1 MIEFPFIFKRVIM
14 VKFLLCFIFIS
25 NVSAQELFTD
35 QYLEKVSTLRDSAL
49 TNSLAYDIT
58 ESLTTEVGSRLGGS
72 KGDALA
78 VEWAVAKFKE
88 LGFDKV
94 WTEPVTFPKWVRGV
108 ETAEV
113 LSPYPHEIKIT
124 ALGGSLSTPK
134 KGIKGE
140 IVHFKTIQE
149 LQDAD
154 ASLVK
159 GKITFISNRMQ
170 RYKNGKGYGMANG
183 ARYMTAKITA
193 EKGGIGAIIRS
204 IGTDSNRDPHTG
216 AMKSGNRDPDTGKI
230 TLLNKHEIV
239 PAGAISNPDAD
250 LLVNMLK
257 RNKPIIFKFTL
268 GSHWDGEYTSQNVIG
283 EITGKTKPNEVVVIG
298 GHLDSWDL
306 ATGALDDAS
315 GCGITMAAAKLIKD
329 AGIQPRRTIRVV
341 LWANEENG
349 LFGARAYAKAHKDEM
364 NQHIIGGESDFGAST
379 IYAFS
384 SNVANEALPVIAK
397 IAELLQ
403 PLNIGYTGNNGR
415 SGADISP
422 LKKAGMATFGM
433 AQDGTNYFDLHH
445 TPDDTM
451 DKIAPEEIA
460 QNVAAW
466 IVFVA
471 LAAEYKGDFGFG
483 LNQ

>member
-1 MIEFPFIFKRVIM
+1 MSK
-14 VKFLLCFIFIS
+14 LLICLLFVG
-25 NVSAQELFTD
+25 NLSAKSLFSD
-35 QYLEKVSTLRDSAL
+35 EYLEQVAKLRDSAL
-49 TNSLAYDIT
+49 TNSLAYDLT
-58 ESLTTEVGSRLGGS
+58 ESLTTEVGARLGGS

-78 VEWAVAKFKE
+78 VKWAVAKFNE

-94 WTEPVTFPKWVRGV
+94 WTEPVTFPKWVRGI
-108 ETAEV
+108 ETAEII
-113 LSPYPHEIKIT
+113 SPYPHEIKIT

-140 IVHFKTIQE
+140 IIHFKTIEE
-149 LQDAD
+149 LKDAD

-183 ARYMTAKITA
+183 ARYMTAKLTA

-204 IGTDSNRDPHTG
+204 IGTDNNRDPHTG
-216 AMKSGNRDPDTGKI
+216 SMKSVNFNPETEEI
-230 TLLNKHEIV
+230 TLLKKGEVV

-257 RNKPIIFKFTL
+257 RNKPIIFKYTL

-283 EITGKTKPNEVVVIG
+283 EITGREKSDEVLVIG

-306 ATGALDDAS
+306 GTGAIDDAS
-315 GCGITMAAAKLIKD
+315 GCAITMATAKLIKD
-329 AGIQPRRTIRVV
+329 AGIQPYRTIRVV

-349 LFGARAYAKAHKDEM
+349 LHGARAYAKAHKDEM
-364 NQHIIGGESDFGAST
+364 EKHIIGGESDFGAST

-451 DKIAPEEIA
+451 DKIVPEEIA
-460 QNVAAW
+460 QNTAAW

>member
-1 MIEFPFIFKRVIM
+1 M
-14 VKFLLCFIFIS
+14 VKFFLCFVFIGT
-25 NVSAQELFTD
+25 VSAQELFTSEFLD
-35 QYLEKVSTLRDSAL
+35 EVAVLRDKAL
-49 TNSLAYDIT
+49 TDSTAYDIT
-58 ESLTTEVGSRLGGS
+58 ESLTTEVGARLGGS

-78 VEWAVAKFKE
+78 VKWAVAKFNE

-94 WTEPVTFPKWVRGV
+94 YTQPVTFPKWVRGV
-108 ETAEV
+108 ETAEI

-134 KGIKGE
+134 KGLKGE
-140 IVHFKTIQE
+140 IVHFKTIKD
-149 LQDAD
+149 LKDAD

-170 RYKNGKGYGMANG
+170 RAKNGSGYGKANG
-183 ARYMTAKITA
+183 ARYMAAKYTAD
-193 EKGGIGAIIRS
+193 KGGIGAIIRS

-216 AMKSGNRDPDTGKI
+216 SMKAVDFDVETEI
-230 TLLNKHEIV
+230 VTLLKKGEIV

-257 RNKPIIFKFTL
+257 RDKPVVFKYTL

-283 EITGKTKPNEVVVIG
+283 EITGREKPDEVVVIG

-306 ATGALDDAS
+306 GTGAIDDAS
-315 GCGITMAAAKLIKD
+315 GCAITMATAKLIKD
-329 AGIQPRRTIRVV
+329 AGIKPYRTIRVV

-349 LFGARAYAKAHKDEM
+349 LYGARAYAKAHKDQM
-364 NQHIIGGESDFGAST
+364 NNHIIGGESDFGAAT
-379 IYAFS
+379 IYSFS
-384 SNVANEALPVIAK
+384 TSVADAALPTIAK

-403 PLNIGYTGNNGR
+403 PLNIGYTGNKGR

-422 LKKAGMATFGM
+422 LKKAGMATFGL
-433 AQDGTNYFDLHH
+433 AQDGTKYFDLHH

-451 DKIAPEEIA
+451 DKVVPEEIA

>member
-1 MIEFPFIFKRVIM
+1 MSK
-14 VKFLLCFIFIS
+14 LLICLLFVG
-25 NVSAQELFTD
+25 NLSAKSLFSD
-35 QYLEKVSTLRDSAL
+35 EYLEQVAKLRDSAL
-49 TNSLAYDIT
+49 TNSLAYDLT
-58 ESLTTEVGSRLGGS
+58 ESLTTEVGARLGGS

-78 VEWAVAKFKE
+78 VKWAVAKFNE

-108 ETAEV
+108 ETAEII
-113 LSPYPHEIKIT
+113 SPYPHEIKIT
-124 ALGGSLSTPK
+124 ALGGSRSTPT

-140 IVHFKTIQE
+140 IIHFKTIE
-149 LQDAD
+149 DLKEAD

-159 GKITFISNRMQ
+159 GKITFISNRML

-183 ARYMTAKITA
+183 ARYMAAKYTA

-216 AMKSGNRDPDTGKI
+216 GMKSVDRDPDTGKI
-230 TLLNKHEIV
+230 TLLKKHEVV

-257 RNKPIIFKFTL
+257 RNKPIIFKYTL

-283 EITGKTKPNEVVVIG
+283 EITGREKPDEVVVIG

-329 AGIQPRRTIRVV
+329 AGIQPYRTIRVV

-349 LFGARAYAKAHKDEM
+349 LYGARAYANAHKDEM
-364 NQHIIGGESDFGAST
+364 NKHIIGGESDFGAST

-422 LKKAGMATFGM
+422 LKKVGMATFGM

-445 TPDDTM
+445 TADDTM
-451 DKIAPEEIA
+451 DKINPKEIA
-460 QNVAAW
+460 QNTAAW

-471 LAAEYKGDFGFG
+471 LAAEYKGDFGFN

>member
-1 MIEFPFIFKRVIM
+1 ML
-14 VKFLLCFIFIS
+14 KFLLCFSFVTS
-25 NVSAQELFTD
+25 LSAQELFSD
-35 QYLEKVSTLRDSAL
+35 DYLKQVSTLRDSAL

-58 ESLTTEVGSRLGGS
+58 ESLTTEVGARLGGS

-78 VEWAVAKFKE
+78 VKWAVAKFNE

-94 WTEPVTFPKWVRGV
+94 YTQPVTFPKWVRGV
-108 ETAEV
+108 ETAEI

-134 KGIKGE
+134 KGLKGE
-140 IVHFKTIQE
+140 IVHFKTIKD
-149 LQDAD
+149 LKNAD

-170 RYKNGKGYGMANG
+170 RAKNGSGYGKANG
-183 ARYMTAKITA
+183 GRYMAAKYTAD
-193 EKGGIGAIIRS
+193 KGGIGAIIRS

-216 AMKSGNRDPDTGKI
+216 SMKAVDFDVETEI
-230 TLLNKHEIV
+230 VTLLKKGEIV

-250 LLVNMLK
+250 LLVNILK
-257 RNKPIIFKFTL
+257 RGKPVVFKFNL

-283 EITGKTKPNEVVVIG
+283 EITGREKPDEVVVIG

-306 ATGALDDAS
+306 GTGAIDDAS
-315 GCGITMAAAKLIKD
+315 GCAITMAAAKLIKD
-329 AGIQPRRTIRVV
+329 AGIQPYRTIRVV

-349 LFGARAYAKAHKDEM
+349 LFGARAYAKAHKDQM
-364 NQHIIGGESDFGAST
+364 NNHIIGGESDFGAAT

-384 SNVANEALPVIAK
+384 TSVADAALPVVAK

-403 PLNIGYTGNNGR
+403 PLNIGYSGNNGR
-415 SGADISP
+415 SGADVSP
-422 LKKAGMATFGM
+422 LKKVGMATFGL

-451 DKIAPEEIA
+451 DKIVPEEIA
-460 QNVAAW
+460 QNTAAW

-471 LAAEYKGDFGFG
+471 LAAEYQGNFGFG
-483 LNQ
+483 LNQE